1 MRAPLNKAL
10 ATTGILILVCSITVQ
25 LSPVFDNQRPL
36 VQRIKRSLFWRWI
49 TQRPIGAICRVNSE
63 CSTNYCEIQETTA
76 LCSFQTF
83 PA

>member
-1 MRAPLNKAL
+1 
-10 ATTGILILVCSITVQ
+10 VQ
-25 LSPVFDNQRPL
+25 LSPVFDIQRPL

-49 TQRPIGAICRVNSE
+49 TQRPIGATCRVNSE
-63 CSTNYCEIQETTA
+63 CSTNYCEIQDTTA